1 MYNHTL
7 NHKDKAMECS
17 ICYDNLTLE
26 NIVNTRCDHVF
37 CKGCFWKWANNDNTC
52 PMCRSGVVT
61 NGSLNKEVSSLRANI
76 FELTQE
82 ETGLYDNIDYLRFEE
97 RELEE
102 NVFQLQ
108 KFRKEPRKQM
118 KLYMK
123 KRKKHLNVKKDQA
136 KIQKCNVL
144 IQLDTYSKYYDNCR
158 EILAQIKW
166 EKEHDTLN
174 LELLNMDFIPLEG
187 TNEDSYTTPTARL
200 EAQSPP
206 PIYRNRFGGEIG
218 SDEEITTYSV

>member
-1 MYNHTL
+1 
-7 NHKDKAMECS
+7 MECS
-17 ICYDNLTLE
+17 VCYENLNLQ

-37 CKGCFWKWANNDNTC
+37 CKDCFWKWASNNNTC

-61 NGSLNKEVSSLRANI
+61 NVSLNKEESSLRANI

-102 NVFQLQ
+102 TVFQLQ
-108 KFRKEPRKQM
+108 KFRREPRKQM

-123 KRKKHLNVKKDQA
+123 KRKKHLNIKKEQA
-136 KIQKCNVL
+136 KMQKCNVL

-158 EILAQIKW
+158 EVLAQIKW

-174 LELLNMDFIPLEG
+174 LELLNMDFIPLEE

-206 PIYRNRFGGEIG
+206 PIYRNRFGGEIE
-218 SDEEITTYSV
+218 SDEEFVTYSV